1 LRGEAII
8 TRGVLSRKAIRLL
21 DSEERN
27 KTPKPDDLRIDLG
40 AEGKADT
47 KSVIAIWD
55 CVTYEH
61 ILQRLR
67 ADQCVARSFD
77 DNMGAFVAAEALRL
91 LTGILL
97 KAAVIVFPRCRRRLV
112 CAAQTRVPTTL
123 THNMHR

>member
-8 TRGVLSRKAIRLL
+8 TRGVLSRKAIALL

-27 KTPKPDDLRIDLG
+27 KTPKPNVLRIDLG

-61 ILQRLR
+61 TSQRLR
-67 ADQCVARSFD
+67 ADQCVAHSFD
-77 DNMGAFVAAEALRL
+77 DKMGLFVVAEALRL
-91 LTGILL
+91 L
-97 KAAVIVFPRCRRRLV
+97 AV
-112 CAAQTRVPTTL
+112 
-123 THNMHR
+123 M